1 MSEARQDQR
10 NPEPSAAMREVMAIE
25 AKLRSGKA
33 EPKNMAEERALRASL
48 CAYWCDGAPAM
59 HATSDVSV
67 AGEAGPIRARI
78 YRPTA
83 QDGAPMMLLIHGGG
97 WAFGS
102 IEETEPMARHL
113 AAISG
118 AVVVSTSYRL
128 APEHPFPAGLHDC
141 EATLRWIL
149 AEGRKH
155 GGDPSRLAVGGNSAG
170 GNLAAAVA
178 LRAKPATFKAA
189 LLFYGVLGNSFDT
202 SSYLHF
208 GDGRF
213 GLSRERMKMFF
224 DIYVPKGMSA
234 DDFAIT
240 PMNGDLTTM
249 PPAWVCAAEVDVLHD
264 DSVQFYEK
272 LRSLRGGDQFVLAEG
287 LTHGFVNRVRHLPQA
302 KAMIDSAAA
311 FLKAKV

>member
-10 NPEPSAAMREVMAIE
+10 NAEPSAAMREVMAIE
-25 AKLRSGKA
+25 AKLRSGKP
-33 EPKNMAEERALRASL
+33 EPKDMAEERALRASL

-59 HATSDVSV
+59 HATSDVGIP
-67 AGEAGPIRARI
+67 GEAGRVRARV

-83 QDGAPMMLLIHGGG
+83 QDGAPMLLLIHGGG

-102 IEETEPMARHL
+102 IEETEPMARQL
-113 AAISG
+113 AAASG

-202 SSYLHF
+202 RSYLHF

-213 GLSRERMKMFF
+213 GLSRDRMKMFF
-224 DIYVPKGMSA
+224 DIYVPKGTSA
-234 DDFAIT
+234 DDPAIT
-240 PMNGDLTTM
+240 PMNGDLARM
-249 PPAWVCAAEVDVLHD
+249 PPAWVCAAEVDVLRD

-302 KAMIDSAAA
+302 KAIIDSAAA